1 VEGHSDEDAVL
12 PGTNVGREERTY
24 INNWDLAG
32 ARSINST
39 VYMIN
44 VGKLPPGLFQAVSY
58 GSARPF
64 AVAWAAKK
72 HGISTTEGQR
82 GLTFKST
89 DKKAIEAA
97 QKAVTR
103 VLEVCFPSVD
113 VPSGESKA
121 PAKPKADAVQREAQR
136 ILKNF
141 TPAQRR
147 KLIELLSA

>member
-1 VEGHSDEDAVL
+1 MNQFINAAVFAIFTDADNSSLSFAERLLAEGIGDRA
-12 PGTNVGREERTY
+12 T
-24 INNWDLAG
+24 
-32 ARSINST
+32 
-39 VYMIN
+39 
-44 VGKLPPGLFQAVSY
+44 
-58 GSARPF
+58 ARPY

-72 HGISTTEGQR
+72 HSTKERVIAVKEGQR
-82 GLTFKST
+82 GLTFDSK

-97 QKAVTR
+97 QKSVTR

-113 VPSGESKA
+113 APSAGSKTA
-121 PAKPKADAVQREAQR
+121 AKLKTDAVQREAQR

>member
-1 VEGHSDEDAVL
+1 MTDFINAAVFAIFTDADNASLSFAERLLAEGIGDRA
-12 PGTNVGREERTY
+12 T
-24 INNWDLAG
+24 
-32 ARSINST
+32 
-39 VYMIN
+39 
-44 VGKLPPGLFQAVSY
+44 
-58 GSARPF
+58 ARPF

-72 HGISTTEGQR
+72 HGIETTNGQR

-113 VPSGESKA
+113 VPSGGKA
-121 PAKPKADAVQREAQR
+121 AAKPKADAVQREAQR

>member
-1 VEGHSDEDAVL
+1 MKDFINAAVFAIFTDADNASLSFAERLLAEGIGDRA
-12 PGTNVGREERTY
+12 T
-24 INNWDLAG
+24 
-32 ARSINST
+32 
-39 VYMIN
+39 
-44 VGKLPPGLFQAVSY
+44 
-58 GSARPF
+58 ARPY

-72 HGISTTEGQR
+72 HTIETTMGQR

-113 VPSGESKA
+113 VPSGGSKA

>member
-1 VEGHSDEDAVL
+1 MNQFINAAVFAIFTDADNSSLSFAERLLAEGIGDRA
-12 PGTNVGREERTY
+12 T
-24 INNWDLAG
+24 
-32 ARSINST
+32 
-39 VYMIN
+39 
-44 VGKLPPGLFQAVSY
+44 
-58 GSARPF
+58 ARPY

-72 HGISTTEGQR
+72 HGIAVKEGQR
-82 GLTFKST
+82 GLTFDSK

-97 QKAVTR
+97 QKSVTR

-113 VPSGESKA
+113 APSAGSKTA
-121 PAKPKADAVQREAQR
+121 AKPKTDAVQREAQR